1 MIAIL
6 LNWRTWAGIAAAIA
20 LAGSHWFAWHQGGL
34 SERLEFERYVSE
46 QKTAHIADLEAARAK
61 EQALQLTNAKVIH
74 DYQALKRTSTDSAAS
89 AKSERMR
96 LLAALAALAARA
108 ATTDSTT
115 GPRADADPTER
126 VLRESVERYQ
136 EVAGDADRLSD
147 QVIGLQ
153 AYVRGVCVR

>member
-1 MIAIL
+1 MITQ
-6 LNWRTWAGIAAAIA
+6 LNPRTWLTIAGAIA
-20 LAGSHWFAWHQGGL
+20 LAVSHWFAWHQGGL
-34 SERLEFERYVSE
+34 SVQLEFERYVSE
-46 QKTAHIADLEAARAK
+46 QQTAHIAALEDARAK
-61 EQALQLTNAKVIH
+61 EQALQLTNAKVNN
-74 DYQALKRTSTDSAAS
+74 DYQALKHTSATAAAA

-96 LLAALAALAARA
+96 LLAALAARA

-115 GPRADADPTER
+115 GPRSDADPTER

-153 AYVRGVCVR
+153 DYVRGVCAR